1 MNLVA
6 EIQTSPRHAQS
17 ALFSPDGA
25 EMVTVGQDP
34 GVKVWSVDGFDLVRT
49 LQGHEK
55 SVNCAAFTT
64 DGRTLVTGSTDRTV
78 RVWDYR
84 ASSLL
89 RTLKGHKS
97 TIASV
102 KVSPDDRWA
111 ASASYDGTVR
121 LWPMQDGEDSTVLAG
136 HKRNATSVAFSGDS
150 ATLLSAGIDGTIL
163 AWDVASGKMISP
175 LDGHAAAVSS
185 MQIDAEGCLWSLG
198 YDGMIR
204 KQPLPPASCAA
215 ASFRLADERPFMLS
229 LSPDGK
235 RFAVTHDGGA
245 ALYDAQSFERIHA
258 ARTNVKGMYG
268 LAFSPDSGL
277 LAAASADGKTRVWD
291 VG

>member
-1 MNLVA
+1 
-6 EIQTSPRHAQS
+6 
-17 ALFSPDGA
+17 
-25 EMVTVGQDP
+25 MVTVGQDP
-34 GVKVWSVDGFDLVRT
+34 EVKVWSVDGFDLVRT

-55 SVNCAAFTT
+55 SVNCAAFAN

-84 ASSLL
+84 AASLL
-89 RTLKGHKS
+89 HTLKGHKN

-102 KVSPDDRWA
+102 DVSPDDRWT

-121 LWPMQDGEDSTVLAG
+121 LWPMQGVEDSTVLRA
-136 HKRNATSVAFSGDS
+136 HKRNVTSVAFTGDS
-150 ATLLSAGIDGTIL
+150 AALLSAGIDGNIL

-175 LDGHAAAVSS
+175 LDGHDAAVSS
-185 MQIDAEGCLWSLG
+185 MQIGADGCLWSLG
-198 YDGMIR
+198 YDGTIR
-204 KQPLPPASCAA
+204 RQPLPPASCAA
-215 ASFRLADERPFMLS
+215 ASSFRLWEERPFMLS
-229 LSPDGK
+229 VSPDGK

-245 ALYDAQSFERIHA
+245 ALYNARSFKRIQA
-258 ARTNVKGMYG
+258 ARTNIKGMYG
-268 LAFSPDSGL
+268 LAFSPDSKL